1 MLPNLTGVFVG
12 LTAFALTATPVPGV
26 ENSAP
31 RGEFALKKLFG
42 SRLGAENASGTASQ
56 FISRLPVPN
65 EPATLGLRV
74 PRSVLKAS
82 TDGVIAAASGPDASK
97 VIGKAWASPVGHNTM
112 RAVVRAAIPVHAF
125 NGISAMIFLRRLWK
139 MPKLT
144 RSLQPESVNR
154 IFTSMTFGTQGNHR
168 YFGE

>member
-31 RGEFALKKLFG
+31 RGEIALKKLFG

-56 FISRLPVPN
+56 FISRLPVPK
-65 EPATLGLRV
+65 EPATLGFRL

-82 TDGVIAAASGPDASK
+82 TVGVIAAASGPDAK
-97 VIGKAWASPVGHNTM
+97 KLIDTAWASPVGDNTTS
-112 RAVVRAAIPVHAF
+112 AVANASKWNF
-125 NGISAMIFLRRLWK
+125 W
-139 MPKLT
+139 
-144 RSLQPESVNR
+144 
-154 IFTSMTFGTQGNHR
+154 QG
-168 YFGE
+168 

>member
-82 TDGVIAAASGPDASK
+82 TDGVIAAASGPDSEK
-97 VIGKAWASPVGHNTM
+97 MVIGTAWANPVGDNTTSTV
-112 RAVVRAAIPVHAF
+112 A
-125 NGISAMIFLRRLWK
+125 NISN
-139 MPKLT
+139 
-144 RSLQPESVNR
+144 RS
-154 IFTSMTFGTQGNHR
+154 FGQG
-168 YFGE
+168 

>member
-74 PRSVLKAS
+74 PRSVLKAF

-97 VIGKAWASPVGHNTM
+97 VIGTAWANPVGADTTS
-112 RAVVRAAIPVHAF
+112 AVANVS
-125 NGISAMIFLRRLWK
+125 N
-139 MPKLT
+139 
-144 RSLQPESVNR
+144 RSFR
-154 IFTSMTFGTQGNHR
+154 QG
-168 YFGE
+168 